1 MGQWKNGDAM
11 VRATWRLAAAWAL
24 ALTACSALAAPA
36 NWLTTWGASP
46 QGPSAGGAADSGFSD
61 RTIRQVVRISAG
73 GRQVRVR
80 LTNEFGVAPI
90 NVGAAHIAISGPD
103 GAIRPG
109 TDRVLTFGGRPAAVI
124 PPGAPLLSDP
134 VRLNAPALASLS
146 ISLYLKGDAGACTC
160 HAVGLQTGYVSDK
173 GDFTAAETFPTAR
186 KMQARAF
193 LSGVEVSGGR
203 PGKAVV
209 VLGDSITDGVGSTSD
224 ANHRWPD
231 LLAERL
237 AGRAGP
243 GQWAVV
249 NEGIGGNRL
258 LHDGRAASALARF
271 DRDVLAQPGV
281 AYVVVFEGINDIG
294 LSHIGD
300 VHGPIADSLRPIAGA
315 PVDADDIIA
324 ADTQLIARAHAQ
336 GLKVYGV
343 TLTPFGGAFY
353 ATPEG
358 ETDRQKVNAWIRS
371 SGAFDAVLDFDAAWR
386 DPAHPTQ
393 ISASLHAGDHLH
405 GSDAGYRAAA
415 AAINLGLFR

>member
-1 MGQWKNGDAM
+1 MM
-11 VRATWRLAAAWAL
+11 RIVRGLIAAWVL
-24 ALTACSALAAPA
+24 ALAAGAAQAAPTS
-36 NWLTTWGASP
+36 WLATWGASP
-46 QGPSAGGAADSGFSD
+46 QAAAPGVTDFSFAD

-73 GRQVRVR
+73 GRRVRVR
-80 LTNEFGVAPI
+80 LTNEFGSTPLSI
-90 NVGAAHIAISGPD
+90 GAAHIAISGPD

-134 VRLNAPALASLS
+134 VRLDALALTSLS
-146 ISLYLKGDAGACTC
+146 ISLYLKGDTGACTC
-160 HAVGLQTGYVSDK
+160 HAAGLQTGYVSDK
-173 GDFTAAETFPTAR
+173 GDFTAADAFPTAR
-186 KMQARAF
+186 KIPARAF
-193 LSGVEVSGGR
+193 LSGVEVSTAR

-209 VLGDSITDGVGSTSD
+209 VLGDSISDGVGSTPD
-224 ANHRWPD
+224 ANRRWPD

-237 AGRAGP
+237 ARRGGG
-243 GQWAVV
+243 GQWGVI

-258 LHDGRAASALARF
+258 LHEGRSASALARF

-281 AYVVVFEGINDIG
+281 AYVIVFEGINDIG

-300 VHGPIADSLRPIAGA
+300 ARGPIADTLRPIAGA

-324 ADTQLIARAHAQ
+324 AYGQLIVRARAH

-343 TLTPFGGAFY
+343 TLTPFEGAFY
-353 ATPEG
+353 ASPAG
-358 ETDRQKVNAWIRS
+358 EADRQKVNAWIRK

-393 ISASLHAGDHLH
+393 IAAPLHAGDHLH

-415 AAINLGLFR
+415 AAVDLGLFQ